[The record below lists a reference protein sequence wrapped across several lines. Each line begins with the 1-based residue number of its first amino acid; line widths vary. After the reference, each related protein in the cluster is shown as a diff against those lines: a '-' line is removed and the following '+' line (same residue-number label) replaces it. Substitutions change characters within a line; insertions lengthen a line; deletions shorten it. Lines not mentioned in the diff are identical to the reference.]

1 MPGPDAATFAALL
14 KRQRLAAGLTQEA
27 LAERAGLS
35 PRAVSDLERDPART
49 PRLGMVTLLADALG
63 ADQEQRGELLAA
75 ARPAPAPGT
84 PADGM
89 ESPGRVLPRP
99 LTPLI
104 GRAGVVAAVVR
115 LLRRGDAQLVTLT
128 GPGGVGKTRLAI
140 EVAERMAGDFADGV
154 AFVDLA
160 PLRDPGLVL
169 GAIAGQLGVDERD
182 ATPLADLLTVSL
194 VLVSSLRRC
203 ETQVPSPP
211 PILPSASSG
220 PRLAPPTSDTSE
232 TATAFRTVDGSTR
245 SSRAPS
251 ACRAAWPGAGNAP
264 QHADEHPGGC
274 RHRHPP
280 QAPGEPARVLRQRE
294 PELRAALDQPQER
307 QRRDGEHEPKHN
319 CVADDG
325 PEPAGSVQRHE
336 TGARSPLLIGA
347 GL

>member
-1 MPGPDAATFAALL
+1 MSVTKSPHHASAGRLRCLAVAPMPGPDAATFAALL

-27 LAERAGLS
+27 LAERPGLS

-49 PRLGMVTLLADALG
+49 PRLGTVTLLADALG

-169 GAIAGQLGVDERD
+169 GPIAGQLGVDERD

-245 SSRAPS
+245 SSRSSFSVPGSLAGS
-251 ACRAAWPGAGNAP
+251 RKRAAARRRAPRRLPSPPPTTGSRRTSPGSS
-264 QHADEHPGGC
+264 
-274 RHRHPP
+274 
-280 QAPGEPARVLRQRE
+280 
-294 PELRAALDQPQER
+294 AA
-307 QRRDGEHEPKHN
+307 
-319 CVADDG
+319 
-325 PEPAGSVQRHE
+325 
-336 TGARSPLLIGA
+336 
-347 GL
+347 

>member
-1 MPGPDAATFAALL
+1 
-14 KRQRLAAGLTQEA
+14 
-27 LAERAGLS
+27 
-35 PRAVSDLERDPART
+35 
-49 PRLGMVTLLADALG
+49 
-63 ADQEQRGELLAA
+63 
-75 ARPAPAPGT
+75 
-84 PADGM
+84 M

-140 EVAERMAGDFADGV
+140 EVAERVAGDFADGV

-169 GAIAGQLGVDERD
+169 GAIAGRLGVDEWD

-203 ETQVPSPP
+203 GTQVPSPP

-245 SSRAPS
+245 SSRSSFSVPDS
-251 ACRAAWPGAGNAP
+251 
-264 QHADEHPGGC
+264 
-274 RHRHPP
+274 
-280 QAPGEPARVLRQRE
+280 L
-294 PELRAALDQPQER
+294 
-307 QRRDGEHEPKHN
+307 
-319 CVADDG
+319 
-325 PEPAGSVQRHE
+325 AGSRK
-336 TGARSPLLIGA
+336 TRRSTPTSTPAAAVTATHHRLPENQSGFFGSVNQSFVPPLTNPRNA
-347 GL
+347 SAATASTSPNTTA